1 MKLTKNTMI
10 AIEPTV
16 GIPAVNISQL
26 SKATIFADE
35 ENGIYRATIK
45 AYNAQDEFVRNYEA
59 FLTQEEYD
67 AWGTDEDYIYN
78 LICTKLEFI
87 RV

>member
-1 MKLTKNTMI
+1 MNNTFQI
-10 AIEPTV
+10 QETV

-35 ENGIYRATIK
+35 ENGIYRATTK

-59 FLTQEEYD
+59 FITQEEYD
-67 AWGTDEDYIYN
+67 AWGTDEEYIYD
-78 LICTKLEFI
+78 LICTKLEFT